1 MGRVRTSLAPLT
13 PSLAL
18 RASVGAWGRCVAGV
32 FAAFVFTL
40 GLAGRAAAQWG
51 ISTRFELSPSIQ
63 IEDVDETDAKP
74 HLARLN
80 AYIAAGKW
88 DEAVESLRKLSE
100 EHGDRIVQ
108 LDDRRYVN
116 VRDYCHLKVAAL
128 PPEAL
133 ALYRAR
139 VDQVAADWYRQGVK
153 NRDERLLGN
162 VAEKLLCS
170 SFGDDALLA
179 LGDIAL
185 EQGQYDRA
193 REAWQEISPLM
204 RGADGQQVWQV
215 LHGVSEPKQWEAALP
230 QFQNKPDKL
239 HWVAFP
245 DTSLDLAAI
254 RARMVLCSILEGS
267 PARARL
273 ELQWLDRLHPQ
284 AAGKLAGRDGP
295 YRQTL
300 DDLLASSAKW
310 LATPVDVDWYTF
322 ARDSSRNSVVTGRPP
337 LSGRPSWELSLST
350 LTPAVDDRGPRRGRS
365 PLVQFADPD
374 SRLAFHPL
382 IVGNRVF
389 FCNRQQVF
397 ALNAETGQPLW
408 PRKDGAAGRIFPAS
422 ELPGEKIFSDGQMF
436 GSPRYTM
443 TVSGDLLFARIGSPI
458 TIRPAGLL
466 SDPEPSSLICL
477 NLRRQGALEWKY
489 PRDNQ
494 RLDFEGGRW
503 AIEGAP
509 VCDGQTVYV
518 GLRRS
523 TFRSEAHVAALDAR
537 TGRLLWR
544 RQVCS
549 ADTPGHGSM
558 NEATHNLV
566 TLHGDA
572 LYYNTNL
579 GAVAALSTRDG
590 SIRWVYRYE
599 RARGGPFADL
609 PKNFERDL
617 NPCIYHDGLVMAA
630 PTDSASIF
638 ALDAGTGI
646 LTWTDLRNLTSDAPP
661 LQHLLGVAGGNLIVT
676 GDSVFWFDVATGKTS
691 RNKSGRDMVSE
702 MIWPAPTREGE
713 LGFGRGLLASGRIFW
728 PTQEEIFVLDQNWN
742 GQGSPILDRIQLT
755 RPDTGDRVTGGNLAF
770 ANGTLLVTGQRRV
783 FAFHTAPAARQL
795 VPAGSFPARDKR
807 PQEKQPAA
815 TPRRIEKDLE

>member
-1 MGRVRTSLAPLT
+1 MGRFGTAVGMVLVRG
-13 PSLAL
+13 AL
-18 RASVGAWGRCVAGV
+18 GCCVAVV
-32 FAAFVFTL
+32 FASA
-40 GLAGRAAAQWG
+40 LAGRAAAQWG
-51 ISTRFELSPSIQ
+51 IPTRFELSPSIQ

-139 VDQVAADWYRQGVK
+139 VDQVAADWYRQGIK

-162 VAEKLLCS
+162 VADKLLCS
-170 SFGDDALLA
+170 SYGDDALLA

-193 REAWQEISPLM
+193 RESWQKISPLM

-215 LHGVSEPKQWEAALP
+215 LHIVSEPKQWEAALP

-239 HWVAFP
+239 QWVAFP
-245 DTSLDLAAI
+245 DTNLDLAAV
-254 RARMVLCSILEGS
+254 RARMVLCSILESS

-300 DDLLASSAKW
+300 EDLLSASAKW
-310 LATPVDVDWYTF
+310 PATPVNEDWYTF
-322 ARDSSRNSVVTGRPP
+322 ARDSSRNSVVTGQPP

-350 LTPAVDDRGPRRGRS
+350 LTPAAEDRGPRRGRS
-365 PLVQFADPD
+365 PLAQFADPD

-408 PRKDGAAGRIFPAS
+408 PRKDGVVGRIYPGS
-422 ELPGEKIFSDGQMF
+422 EAPGEKIFSDGQMF
-436 GSPRYTM
+436 GAPRYTM

-466 SDPEPSSLICL
+466 SEPEPSSLVCL

-494 RLDFEGGRW
+494 RLDFDGGRW

-599 RARGGPFADL
+599 RARGGPFANL

-617 NPCIYHDGLVMAA
+617 NPCIYHDGLVMTG
-630 PTDSASIF
+630 PTDSDSIF
-638 ALDAGTGI
+638 AIDAGTGMV
-646 LTWTDLRNLTSDAPP
+646 TWAVRWQQSSDPKDP
-661 LQHLLGVAGGNLIVT
+661 LPQPQHLLGVAGGKLIAT
-676 GDSVFWFDVATGKTS
+676 GNSVFWFDVATGKTA
-691 RNKSGRDMVSE
+691 RHN
-702 MIWPAPTREGE
+702 WPDAGREGE
-713 LGFGRGLLASGRIFW
+713 QGFGRGLLASGRIFW

-783 FAFHTAPAARQL
+783 FAFHISPAARQL
-795 VPAGSFPARDKR
+795 MPAGSSPARDAR
-807 PQEKQPAA
+807 PKLKLPAA
-815 TPRRIEKDLE
+815 TPRGTEMDLE